1 MTDQREQP
9 GCDPRSSALGLARVG
24 LVLSPF
30 RSEWEVCFQNERE
43 GILECIGPLACMPHR
58 FPLNGYFRLDD
69 SGLWPS
75 AKDKASLEDC
85 SAETSKRQAREAVLS
100 LRSARSRARA
110 RSRHG
115 SRSALPRITSRIC
128 ETTRLV
134 TRVEHVGSTAVHGM
148 IAKPIL
154 DIGIAVEDFDEARAC
169 IAPLESRL
177 GYTFMGERGIP
188 RRHYFVKGE
197 PRTHHIHMV
206 EAHCEEWMRMIRFRD
221 RLRES
226 SELADE
232 YAKLKLRLM
241 RQLGADRKAYQEGKS
256 DFIRSVLGQ

>member
-9 GCDPRSSALGLARVG
+9 GCDPRSSALGLARGG

-43 GILECIGPLACMPHR
+43 GILEYIGP
-58 FPLNGYFRLDD
+58 
-69 SGLWPS
+69 
-75 AKDKASLEDC
+75 
-85 SAETSKRQAREAVLS
+85 
-100 LRSARSRARA
+100 
-110 RSRHG
+110 
-115 SRSALPRITSRIC
+115 
-128 ETTRLV
+128 LV

-221 RLRES
+221 RLRDS
-226 SELADE
+226 PDLAGK
-232 YAKLKLRLM
+232 YATLKLRLM

-256 DFIRSVLGQ
+256 DFIRSVIGQ